1 MALDGLAV
9 SAIIYELDKMLT
21 GGRIDKITQPL
32 NDEIIF
38 SVRSLGGNYKVLMSA
53 NSNNP
58 RLHITENKKP
68 NPDKA
73 PLFCMVLRKHLAG
86 GKITGFSRPG
96 FERVINIHVDST
108 NEMGDRTNKTLSIE
122 IMGKH
127 SNIILIDENGR
138 IIDSIKHISHDT
150 SSVREVLPGKAY
162 SLPPSQD
169 KLDPRELEKDAFLSI
184 AKEKSGSK
192 YQNMI
197 YQSYTGIAPQS
208 AAEICI
214 RAGIDP
220 SDCPDSTP
228 EGTAERLFDTFSD
241 YMEQIKENRFS
252 YEMITNNGNVTD
264 FSVTEAKRFPMESRT
279 PFETISS
286 LLENFYK
293 DRDNAYHIKQKAY
306 DTRKVVS
313 TNIDRCIKKK
323 EILMKTVKETEEMEM
338 WRLYGELITANIY
351 AVKKGINTFR
361 TYNFYDE
368 NMAEIDIPLDPTKA
382 PSENAQSYFSKYAKA
397 KRTLEAV
404 AVQEKQNDAELEYL
418 ERVLSFIDLAD
429 TENDIKE
436 IRQELSET
444 GYIKS
449 RSMKGKNAKPVKNKP
464 MHFISS
470 DGYHIYV
477 GKNNTQ
483 NDELTFKFSE
493 RTDLWLHVKDMPG
506 SHVIISLGNVQG
518 TEDDIPDTALLEAA
532 NLAVL
537 NSAAKDSTLVAVD
550 YTFRRNIKKPSGSKP
565 GFVVYETNYTLYITP
580 DKEKIPQQIK

>member
-58 RLHITENKKP
+58 RLHITETKKP

-192 YQNMI
+192 YQNII

-214 RAGIDP
+214 RAGVDP
-220 SDCPDSTP
+220 SDCPDSSP
-228 EGTAERLFDTFSD
+228 EGTSEKLFDVFSD

-252 YEMITNNGNVTD
+252 YEMITNNGNVSD
-264 FSVTEAKRFPMESRT
+264 FSVTEAKRFPMDCRT

-286 LLENFYK
+286 LLESFYK

-323 EILMKTVKETEEMEM
+323 EILIKTVKETEEMEM

-368 NMAEIDIPLDPTKA
+368 NMAEIDIPLDPTKT

-436 IRQELSET
+436 IRQELAGT
-444 GYIKS
+444 GYIKD
-449 RSMKGKNAKPVKNKP
+449 RSMKGKNAKPVKSKP

-483 NDELTFKFSE
+483 NDELTFKLSE

-580 DKEKIPQQIK
+580 DKDKIPEQIK